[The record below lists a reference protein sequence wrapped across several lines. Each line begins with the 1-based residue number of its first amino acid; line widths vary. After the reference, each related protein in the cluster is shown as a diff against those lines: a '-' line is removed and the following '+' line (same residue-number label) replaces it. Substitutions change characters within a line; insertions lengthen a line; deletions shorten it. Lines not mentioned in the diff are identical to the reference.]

1 MFIYVLFLS
10 DGISQRL
17 CVSILLCI
25 IFLYKRVVF
34 GWVYITQRFLRQHRK
49 IFPEKKKDI
58 TTTRSSLRLLLF
70 FSLAVMQLLFGNFM
84 YAKEREIV
92 AIEKDSIEERDFS
105 KFFLFGL
112 VERRYH
118 RLRFLL
124 FFSRV
129 FLVFR
134 HTAVFV
140 IWNFW
145 SGLVG
150 S

>member
-1 MFIYVLFLS
+1 MGGCIL
-10 DGISQRL
+10 RK
-17 CVSILLCI
+17 VSSSASKD
-25 IFLYKRVVF
+25 FS
-34 GWVYITQRFLRQHRK
+34 G
-49 IFPEKKKDI
+49 KKKRYNNN
-58 TTTRSSLRLLLF
+58 TFVFAPPPF
-70 FSLAVMQLLFGNFM
+70 FSLAVMQLLFGNFI

-105 KFFLFGL
+105 EFFLFGL

>member
-1 MFIYVLFLS
+1 M
-10 DGISQRL
+10 G
-17 CVSILLCI
+17 
-25 IFLYKRVVF
+25 
-34 GWVYITQRFLRQHRK
+34 VYYARFLRQHRK
-49 IFPEKKKDI
+49 IFPKKKKRYNNN
-58 TTTRSSLRLLLF
+58 TFVFAPPPF
-70 FSLAVMQLLFGNFM
+70 FSLAVMQLLFGNFI

-105 KFFLFGL
+105 EFFLFGL